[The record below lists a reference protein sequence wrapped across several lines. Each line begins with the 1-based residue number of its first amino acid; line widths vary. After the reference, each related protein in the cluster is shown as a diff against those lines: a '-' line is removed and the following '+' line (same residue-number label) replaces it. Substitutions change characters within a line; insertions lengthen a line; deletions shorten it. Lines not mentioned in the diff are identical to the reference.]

1 MGFTVYQSTDASA
14 PVLTGQVN
22 SLVALLDACLV
33 NGYGSMAAAG
43 WTKPYTGTNKAA
55 FQQGAGSGFF
65 LRVQDDG
72 PGTGAAREARMTGYE
87 TMSDVDTGTGP
98 FPTAAQGVGGVA
110 MLVCRKSDTA
120 DATARAWVVIA
131 DARTVYVLISF
142 INTAYVSFTF
152 GDFYSFTPSDAYNC
166 IIVGKLTENAAG
178 AAITTERL
186 DAFSGITTAVTG
198 HFCARTYNGTGT
210 SITIGKHGDSA
221 NSASN
226 NVGIQQYPNGPDGGL
241 YLARVLVCENTF
253 TAVRGWMR
261 GYWHYCHAQA
271 NIQTF
276 DTFSGTGDFAGRTFL
291 AFRSGNSGVHVFETS
306 NTVETN

>member
-1 MGFTVYQSTDASA
+1 MAFTVYQSSDGSA
-14 PVLTGQVN
+14 PVLTGQVG

-33 NGYGSMAAAG
+33 NGYGAKAAAG

-55 FQQGAGSGFF
+55 FLQGGGSGFY

-110 MLVCRKSDTA
+110 MVVCRKSDTA
-120 DATARAWVVIA
+120 DATARNWIVIA
-131 DARTVYVLISF
+131 DDRTVYVLISF
-142 INTAYVSFTF
+142 LNTAYVAFTF
-152 GDFYSFTPSDAYNC
+152 GDFYSFTASDAYNC
-166 IIVGKLTENAAG
+166 LIIGKVTETAAG
-178 AAITTERL
+178 AAVTTERL
-186 DAFSGITTAVTG
+186 DAFSVLTSAVTG
-198 HFCARTYNGTGT
+198 HFCARTAAATGG
-210 SITIGKHGDSA
+210 SITLGKHGDSA
-221 NSASN
+221 NSATV
-226 NVGIQQYPNGPDGGL
+226 NVGIQQYPNSPDGGL
-241 YLARVLVCENTF
+241 YLARVLVCENGL

-271 NIQTF
+271 NIATF

-291 AFRSGNSGVHVFETS
+291 ALRSGNSGVNVFETS